1 MAETTTSRL
10 FTANFPNFIYIS
22 LRLILG
28 GVFIWAGALKL
39 MDPKSFGQIIS
50 QYRIVPE
57 MLLPVIAIGLPLIE
71 VLAGLGLVADKPYC
85 LSLITAMII
94 MFIIILWFGI
104 LKNLDIDCGC
114 FSASEQ
120 NYHDGL
126 KTSFK
131 RDWGLLAMSFYLF
144 FHRVRFKQSFVF

>member
-1 MAETTTSRL
+1 MPETTSNRI
-10 FTANFPNFIYIS
+10 FPINFSDLIYICF
-22 LRLILG
+22 RLVLG
-28 GVFIWAGALKL
+28 GIFIWAGAVKL

-57 MLLPVIAIGLPLIE
+57 MLLPVIAIGLPLAEI
-71 VLAGLGLVADKPYC
+71 LAGLGLIADKPYC
-85 LSLITAMII
+85 LSLVTFMII
-94 MFIIILWFGI
+94 MFIVMLWFGI

-126 KTSFK
+126 KTAFK
-131 RDWGLLAMSFYLF
+131 RDWGLLVMAFYLY
-144 FHRVRFKQSFVF
+144 FHRVRFKQPFVF